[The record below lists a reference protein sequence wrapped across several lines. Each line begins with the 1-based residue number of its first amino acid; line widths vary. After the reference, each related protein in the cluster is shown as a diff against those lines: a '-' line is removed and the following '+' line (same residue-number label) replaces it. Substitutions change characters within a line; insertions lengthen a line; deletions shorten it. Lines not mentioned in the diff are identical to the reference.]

1 MILMIFR
8 QFFATIWRYFDVL
21 CFILGIIAGV
31 YAAFLFGKAQGVLA
45 IAVALF
51 LVGWLSEVVTASQKG
66 GD

>member
-1 MILMIFR
+1 MIFK

-21 CFILGIIAGV
+21 CFILGMISGV
-31 YAAFLFGKAQGVLA
+31 YAAFLFGQAQGVLA

-66 GD
+66 DD

>member
-1 MILMIFR
+1 MIFK

-21 CFILGIIAGV
+21 CFILAMIAGV

-51 LVGWLSEVVTASQKG
+51 LVGWLS
-66 GD
+66 

>member
-1 MILMIFR
+1 MIFK

-21 CFILGIIAGV
+21 CFILGMIAGV

-51 LVGWLSEVVTASQKG
+51 LVGWLSEVVTAGQKG

>member
-1 MILMIFR
+1 MILMIFK
-8 QFFATIWRYFDVL
+8 QFFATVWRYFDVL

-51 LVGWLSEVVTASQKG
+51 LVGWISEVVTANQKG

>member
-1 MILMIFR
+1 MIFR
-8 QFFATIWRYFDVL
+8 QFFSTVWRYFDVL

-51 LVGWLSEVVTASQKG
+51 LVGWLSEVVTAGQKG

>member
-1 MILMIFR
+1 MIFR
-8 QFFATIWRYFDVL
+8 QFFATVWRYFDVL

-31 YAAFLFGKAQGVLA
+31 YAAFLFGKAQDVLA

>member
-1 MILMIFR
+1 MIFK

-21 CFILGIIAGV
+21 CFILSMIAGI
-31 YAAFLFGKAQGVLA
+31 YAAFLFGQAQGVLA

-51 LVGWLSEVVTASQKG
+51 LVGWLSEVITTGQKG

>member
-1 MILMIFR
+1 MIFR
-8 QFFATIWRYFDVL
+8 QFFATVWRYFDVL

-51 LVGWLSEVVTASQKG
+51 LVGWL
-66 GD
+66 

>member
-1 MILMIFR
+1 MIFK
-8 QFFATIWRYFDVL
+8 QFFATIWYYFDVL
-21 CFILGIIAGV
+21 CFILGMIAGV
-31 YAAFLFGKAQGVLA
+31 YAAFLFGRAQGVLA